1 MPASAP
7 SILTRFRE
15 ALLASGLVD
24 KASLNAAESAARAA
38 SAQGKQDD
46 AAIVRATV
54 LKLIERK
61 KLTRQQAEKLLG
73 SKQVERL
80 LGSSRSPLDIFSEVA
95 LASGLVTEEQLRAT
109 VTEVRTAPSAT
120 AAAEPDEAHAV
131 AAELVLKEILTKFQA
146 EQMLLGRKRFRL
158 GQYRIL
164 DQIGRGGMGTVF
176 LAEHELMGRQVAI
189 KVLSRKKT
197 EGDPEK
203 AKETEEAFL
212 REIKVLSRLDH
223 GNLVRALDA
232 GYDGMVFFL
241 VTELVPGLDLNR
253 QVKRHGVLDEV
264 TAASVF
270 SQAAAALGYAHT
282 QGVVHRDVKPGNI
295 IVTDEGVVK
304 LLDLGLANSMAVGER
319 VELNRIVGT
328 MDYIAPEQ
336 IQNPDHVG
344 PSADIYSLGCTLYFA
359 VTGRPPFPEGKKE
372 DKAKRHL
379 HEQPPK
385 PEDVAPHLSRAF
397 CDVISGMMLKEPADR
412 YQTMEEVI
420 TELQHWRPEELSP
433 MARGGSLA
441 GVDRP
446 PMPASGSPSAS
457 GGLSNEASNGDW
469 ILDENDSLGQADSG
483 ALIEPPG
490 REEVLLP
497 VPSLK
502 QHALRIGGFSLAA
515 GVGAWG
521 LAAVIIGTAG
531 LGSVVGLMPI
541 LFGLGG
547 CVVTAFGMSLATA
560 LRPAD

>member
-1 MPASAP
+1 MPAPAP

-38 SAQGKQDD
+38 IAPGKQDD

-61 KLTRQQAEKLLG
+61 KLTRQQAEK
-73 SKQVERL
+73 L

-109 VTEVRTAPSAT
+109 VTEVRTSPSAT

-223 GNLVRALDA
+223 SNLVRALDA

-282 QGVVHRDVKPGNI
+282 EGVIHRDVKPGNI
-295 IVTDEGVVK
+295 VVTDEGVVK
-304 LLDLGLANSMAVGER
+304 LLDLGLANSMVAGER

-359 VTGRPPFPEGKKE
+359 VTGRPPFPKGEKK
-372 DKAKRHL
+372 DKASRHL
-379 HEQPPK
+379 HEKPPK

-412 YQTMEEVI
+412 YQTMDEVI
-420 TELQHWRPEELSP
+420 TELQHWQPEELSP
-433 MARGGSLA
+433 MVRDVAVA

-446 PMPASGSPSAS
+446 PVPTSDSPSAS
-457 GGLSNEASNGDW
+457 GVHGNDTGNGEW
-469 ILDENDSLGQADSG
+469 LLDDAASLGQAGSG
-483 ALIEPPG
+483 PLLEPPG
-490 REEVLLP
+490 REEVLLE
-497 VPSLK
+497 VQSIK
-502 QHALRIGGFSLAA
+502 QQALRIA
-515 GVGAWG
+515 GVAVAVGAGVW
-521 LAAVIIGTAG
+521 LVAAVIAKTAG
-531 LGSVVGLMPI
+531 FGSIVGAGPI

-547 CVVTAFGMSLATA
+547 CLLTAFGMSMTAA
-560 LRPAD
+560 LRPSN

>member
-1 MPASAP
+1 
-7 SILTRFRE
+7 
-15 ALLASGLVD
+15 
-24 KASLNAAESAARAA
+24 
-38 SAQGKQDD
+38 
-46 AAIVRATV
+46 
-54 LKLIERK
+54 
-61 KLTRQQAEKLLG
+61 
-73 SKQVERL
+73 
-80 LGSSRSPLDIFSEVA
+80 
-95 LASGLVTEEQLRAT
+95 
-109 VTEVRTAPSAT
+109 
-120 AAAEPDEAHAV
+120 
-131 AAELVLKEILTKFQA
+131 
-146 EQMLLGRKRFRL
+146 
-158 GQYRIL
+158 
-164 DQIGRGGMGTVF
+164 
-176 LAEHELMGRQVAI
+176 MGRQVAI

-359 VTGRPPFPEGKKE
+359 VTGRPPFPEGEKK
-372 DKAKRHL
+372 DKANRHL

-385 PEDVAPHLSRAF
+385 PADVAPHLSRAF

-433 MARGGSLA
+433 MARGGSSA

-446 PMPASGSPSAS
+446 PVPASGSPSAS
-457 GGLSNEASNGDW
+457 GAVSYT
-469 ILDENDSLGQADSG
+469 
-483 ALIEPPG
+483 
-490 REEVLLP
+490 
-497 VPSLK
+497 
-502 QHALRIGGFSLAA
+502 HLRAHE
-515 GVGAWG
+515 
-521 LAAVIIGTAG
+521 T
-531 LGSVVGLMPI
+531 
-541 LFGLGG
+541 
-547 CVVTAFGMSLATA
+547 
-560 LRPAD
+560 